1 MDKLC
6 LPLPYFAV
14 QNIIVNA
21 SENFQATST
30 TAYLSAYIY
39 MYVCMYEQRER
50 ERPAGSQTIIF
61 RVGLPLRAQRT
72 Q

>member
-21 SENFQATST
+21 SENFQAQNAVLRRTF
-30 TAYLSAYIY
+30 LHIY
-39 MYVCMYEQRER
+39 MYVCMYVCMYEQRER
-50 ERPAGSQTIIF
+50 ERESERERERETCG
-61 RVGLPLRAQRT
+61 
-72 Q
+72 

>member
-21 SENFQATST
+21 SENFQAKST

-39 MYVCMYEQRER
+39 IYIYVCMYVCMNRER
-50 ERPAGSQTIIF
+50 ERERERETCG
-61 RVGLPLRAQRT
+61 
-72 Q
+72 